1 MGGLLSKLIEELVGL
16 VGFYGAIFL
25 SLVGYWLALET
36 LVFLGSPRVE
46 LNEVLR
52 TMFETTFIAEVAL
65 VTNLAKPEA
74 SRFT

>member
-1 MGGLLSKLIEELVGL
+1 MLSKLVEESVGL
-16 VGFYGAIFL
+16 VGFYGAMFL
-25 SLVGYWLALET
+25 SFVGCWLALET
-36 LVFLGSPRVE
+36 LVFLGGPRVV

-65 VTNLAKPEA
+65 VTNLARPEA